1 MNKVVSVNVGLFYL
15 ALGERQPTKT
25 EVTWVAR
32 RVFTWPRRANP
43 LKKSEL
49 SVSANSKK

>member
-25 EVTWVAR
+25 GVTWVAG
-32 RVFTWPRRANP
+32 RVFLFTTG
-43 LKKSEL
+43 
-49 SVSANSKK
+49 